1 LKNILL
7 RYEIFERF
15 CLVNLENIFKRFR
28 ISRFFY
34 FVSENIPK
42 ITKNIKNIMS
52 APRWRC
58 GAIFFLAIFENA
70 QIWSFPIK
78 ICFQIFDHVLIIK
91 NKKKRLIQNKKCILT
106 LNLTFFVK
114 KFWKKKDRKKS
125 LWITIKKRFPTN
137 TFFKNTHFFQNH
149 FTVPTRK
156 KIKNIYFQS
165 RLYSTWVNNWLR
177 AKKSGRRKNIYIK
190 ARSLFYLPT

>member
-1 LKNILL
+1 MKNILL

-91 NKKKRLIQNKKCILT
+91 NKKKTPHPKQKVHFNPKLDFFRQKIL
-106 LNLTFFVK
+106 
-114 KFWKKKDRKKS
+114 KKKRSKKKS
-125 LWITIKKRFPTN
+125 LNYHQKAFPYKYIFQKH
-137 TFFKNTHFFQNH
+137 TFFSKPFYGAHQKKN
-149 FTVPTRK
+149 K
-156 KIKNIYFQS
+156 KYIFS
-165 RLYSTWVNNWLR
+165 
-177 AKKSGRRKNIYIK
+177 KSLILDL
-190 ARSLFYLPT
+190 S